1 MHEYYRS
8 IFVVSPLKGSK
19 KMMLNGSYFIRIDF
33 TLTKHIKI

>member
-19 KMMLNGSYFIRIDF
+19 KNDIEWILFYSVRLY
-33 TLTKHIKI
+33 TY

>member
-19 KMMLNGSYFIRIDF
+19 KMILYGSYFIRLDF
-33 TLTKHIKI
+33 ILIKHIKI